1 MQEEIENLNS
11 HITSKE
17 TESIIKNPST
27 KKSPGQDHITSQFY
41 QTTKEELILILLL
54 PKIAILLQK
63 WKTIWEAL
71 LKLLSQLPLM
81 GLPDGNKNIRLI
93 NKRMRKG
100 PEESKGTIPNKMENF
115 K

>member
-63 WKTIWEAL
+63 
-71 LKLLSQLPLM
+71 
-81 GLPDGNKNIRLI
+81 
-93 NKRMRKG
+93 
-100 PEESKGTIPNKMENF
+100 
-115 K
+115 